1 MDESGTKRVTVE
13 EAAQLLGIKEESVRK
28 RISRVKLRADKDEDG
43 RLLVY
48 VDGTG
53 TVRDEYVDRS
63 VTDKVAHPDLAR
75 ELIEEMR
82 SRISS
87 LENQLS
93 EERESRRRADT
104 IIAQLTQAN
113 AALVARV
120 PELEA
125 PQERPEA
132 AELVEEEPERA
143 ESPTPLRE
151 GRRSPHGVGGGVGCS
166 EDSGVSLRVPL
177 PLLGDL

>member
-1 MDESGTKRVTVE
+1 MDRVTVAQ
-13 EAAQLLGIKEESVRK
+13 AAHILGIKEESVRK
-28 RISRVKLRADKDEDG
+28 RVSRGKLRADKDPDG

-53 TVRDEYVDRS
+53 TVRDEYADGS
-63 VTDKVAHPDLAR
+63 VTDGDEQPDLAR

-113 AALVARV
+113 AALAARV

-125 PQERPEA
+125 
-132 AELVEEEPERA
+132 A
-143 ESPTPLRE
+143 ESHEKPAQAPAEATPTPAPGQGTTDAE
-151 GRRSPHGVGGGVGCS
+151 NGS
-166 EDSGVSLRVPL
+166 ERVPWWRRMF
-177 PLLGDL
+177 GG